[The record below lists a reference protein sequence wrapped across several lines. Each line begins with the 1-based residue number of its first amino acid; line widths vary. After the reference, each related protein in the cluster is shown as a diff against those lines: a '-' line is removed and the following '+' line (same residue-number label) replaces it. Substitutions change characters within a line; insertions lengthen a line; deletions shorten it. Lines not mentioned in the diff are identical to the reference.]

1 MNPGDLVTYKYE
13 YLSGGHSEFLCM
25 FVCYTAKQEALRTK
39 NFTPCMIL
47 LPKFGIKHVLADK
60 LRKIE

>member
-1 MNPGDLVTYKYE
+1 MNPGYLVAYKYE
-13 YLSGGHSEFLCM
+13 YLSGGHSEFLCIFM
-25 FVCYTAKQEALRTK
+25 CYTAKQEVLRAK